1 MALNLMTTKSLKSLR
16 KPNSMLAK
24 KVVEAFS
31 YKWDD
36 SWEDTNDI
44 DDIVNTMV
52 SCGETR
58 KDIYRIIKKVKKGE

>member
-1 MALNLMTTKSLKSLR
+1 
-16 KPNSMLAK
+16 MLAK
-24 KVVEAFS
+24 KVIKAFS

-58 KDIYRIIKKVKKGE
+58 KDIYRIIKKLKKGE